1 MERRLERKIDG
12 AEAGKSVKSYLKN
25 LGLTERQISR
35 IKFRE
40 GGITV
45 NGSPV
50 TVRYALKEG
59 DALSLLLFSDAP
71 GRDVR
76 EGSGKKPQ
84 AWLSQVEEASAL
96 LPGQCEGGKASAILP
111 GQSKKGEASA
121 LLPRQSEALW
131 APPAGGLPPLN
142 IVYEDED
149 ILVADKPHG
158 LPTHP
163 SHGHFDDTLAN
174 QAAAYLG
181 IRYCRDLHVIG
192 RLDKDTGGLVL
203 FARNAAAA
211 SILSQQRQQK
221 KLEKR
226 YLALVYGS
234 PADEQGS
241 IDLPLAREAENIN
254 RMIVSEAGKS
264 AITHYRC
271 LWSREGKSLLELT
284 LEQGRTHQIRAHLSA
299 IGCPI
304 VGDPVYGSEGDSCRM
319 IYPRKN
325 GEFPADEA
333 GAEEVRTAESSKV
346 LHLQAHSLRFVQPF
360 TGEGIFLEAK
370 WPSWLP

>member
-1 MERRLERKIDG
+1 MERRLERRIG
-12 AEAGKSVKSYLKN
+12 RAEAGKSVKSCLKN

-76 EGSGKKPQ
+76 EGSGKEPQ
-84 AWLSQVEEASAL
+84 ARLSQVGEASAL
-96 LPGQCEGGKASAILP
+96 PP
-111 GQSKKGEASA
+111 GQSKKREASA

-174 QAAAYLG
+174 QVAAYLG

-211 SILSQQRQQK
+211 SILSQQREQK

-226 YLALVYGS
+226 YLALVYGA

-304 VGDPVYGSEGDSCRM
+304 VGDPVYGSEADSCRM
-319 IYPRKN
+319 INPRKN
-325 GEFPADEA
+325 GELPIEKAEADEK
-333 GAEEVRTAESSKV
+333 RSAESSKV